1 MMILISAFVTT
12 CAFVLKCMVTAVLTI
27 LFVCGI
33 LASMDGTYL
42 SRLADRHEKEKK
54 KTAGDKPKE
63 IRVRITMWNAQE
75 DTSGKA

>member
-12 CAFVLKCMVTAVLTI
+12 CAFVLKCIITVVLTI

-42 SRLADRHEKEKK
+42 SKLADRHEKEKK

-63 IRVRITMWNAQE
+63 NRITITMWDAPE